1 MAAIRPMR
9 FDGTFELAPEAKQT
23 LFTLLHGEAF
33 CEQICRAADCTSVA
47 FTELLFQP
55 VPYSFETP
63 HGMARA
69 FEPYFHSSDYV
80 LINVP
85 PNFMFKARISHPSR
99 LCAVYRKGR
108 GETPGVPPTDDPTS
122 GSGRTE

>member
-1 MAAIRPMR
+1 MAAIRPMC
-9 FDGTFELAPEAKQT
+9 FDGTFELDPEAKQT

-33 CEQICRAADCTSVA
+33 RGQIRRAADCASVA
-47 FTELLFQP
+47 FTELVFQP

-85 PNFMFKARISHPSR
+85 PNFMFKARISNPSR
-99 LCAVYRKGR
+99 LCAIYRKGN
-108 GETPGVPPTDDPTS
+108 GKMPGAPPPDDPTS
-122 GSGRTE
+122 GPGRTE